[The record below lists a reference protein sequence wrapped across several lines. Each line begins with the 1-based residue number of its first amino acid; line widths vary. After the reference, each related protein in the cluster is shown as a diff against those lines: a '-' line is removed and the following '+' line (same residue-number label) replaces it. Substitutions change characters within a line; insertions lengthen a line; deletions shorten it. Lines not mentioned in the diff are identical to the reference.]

1 MALRS
6 ALSKSCPCA
15 AAGAT
20 DPADAVRAERNVGAD
35 RRPTH
40 AHGGCGAHVVM
51 GKQPIA
57 TMQEAMARRQAEQ
70 EKENAE
76 IASSREKKMRASIN
90 DVVAELLC
98 PINRELPFDPVLAED
113 GKIYER
119 DAILK
124 WFAKKAG
131 DATSPSTGAVIGTKL
146 LPAVQV
152 RNTIESLIQTGAIE
166 GEIAEAWQ
174 EASAKKRAD
183 ETKVKETRAKAEGGD
198 GYAMYLLGLWYRSG
212 RGGLAQDA
220 VQSRAWLERSAAARD
235 PRGLAYFGCCLL
247 NGIGGPQDIAF
258 GLVNVTEAAGLG
270 SEFGAHSLGRGFFV
284 GGWGLPK
291 DHVRARFW
299 LEKVV
304 NGECEFKHLSPTERS
319 LAEEILEALGPG
331 GE

>member
-1 MALRS
+1 MAEPTQKR
-6 ALSKSCPCA
+6 AR
-15 AAGAT
+15 
-20 DPADAVRAERNVGAD
+20 DADAVDLTED
-35 RRPTH
+35 
-40 AHGGCGAHVVM
+40 
-51 GKQPIA
+51 
-57 TMQEAMARRQAEQ
+57 
-70 EKENAE
+70 
-76 IASSREKKMRASIN
+76 ASPREKKMRESIN
-90 DVVAELLC
+90 DAAKEFIC
-98 PINRELPFDPVLAED
+98 PITHELPVQPVMAED

-119 DAILK
+119 EAIVE
-124 WFAKKAG
+124 WFAKKA
-131 DATSPSTGAVIGTKL
+131 TSPSTNAAIGPKL
-146 LPAVQV
+146 VPVVPV

-174 EASAKKRAD
+174 KASAKKLAD

>member
-1 MALRS
+1 
-6 ALSKSCPCA
+6 
-15 AAGAT
+15 
-20 DPADAVRAERNVGAD
+20 
-35 RRPTH
+35 
-40 AHGGCGAHVVM
+40 
-51 GKQPIA
+51 
-57 TMQEAMARRQAEQ
+57 MQEAILHHRYC
-70 EKENAE
+70 
-76 IASSREKKMRASIN
+76 
-90 DVVAELLC
+90 AELANQMRESIKGVAAEYVC
-98 PINRELPFDPVLAED
+98 PLTLELPVDPVMAKD
-113 GKIYER
+113 GRIYER
-119 DAILK
+119 SHILA
-124 WFAKKAG
+124 WLSRN
-131 DATSPSTGAVIGTKL
+131 ATSPITSEPMGTEL
-146 LPAVQV
+146 TPVPLI
-152 RNTIESLIQTGAIE
+152 RNTIEKLVSSGAIE
-166 GEIAEAWQ
+166 GDIAEAWQ
-174 EASAKKRAD
+174 KASAKKRAD
-183 ETKVKETRAKAEGGD
+183 ETKVKEMRAKAEGGD
-198 GYAMYLLGLWYRSG
+198 GDAMYCLGMCYRSG